1 MFNKPQHLIFEG
13 VELAGKSFLMNEIYN
28 ILEPTLSSA
37 NPRLL
42 DGCHW
47 FNCDV
52 GVFGSPAGKKL
63 IKNYL
68 KIAQDLKNKHLLFE
82 KFHIADQV
90 YNELY
95 NQKKINYQGIEKKL
109 KKLNFKIIF
118 LYINEDERLFN
129 KRLDDRLKIYPHYQR
144 IAGKFAD
151 YIKQQ
156 RLFKYYIKKSR
167 LPVLEINSSLL
178 PNENIIKEITSWLTK

>member
-1 MFNKPQHLIFEG
+1 MKIKPQHLIFEG
-13 VELAGKSFLMNEIYN
+13 VELAGKSFIMSQIYN
-28 ILEPTLSSA
+28 FLEPTLSSK
-37 NPRLL
+37 NKHIL

-52 GVFGSPAGKKL
+52 GVFGGPEGKSL

-90 YNELY
+90 YNKLY
-95 NQKKINYQGIEKKL
+95 NHKEIDYQKIEKKL
-109 KKLNFKIIF
+109 KELNFKIIF
-118 LYINEDERLFN
+118 LHINKSRDLFS
-129 KRLDDRLKIYPHYQR
+129 KRLSDRLKIYPHYKR
-144 IAGKFAD
+144 IASTFPE

-156 RLFKYYIKKSR
+156 KLFETYIEESS
-167 LPVLEINSSLL
+167 LPVLKINSSIL
-178 PNENIIKEITSWLTK
+178 PNDNIIKEIISWLKK

>member
-1 MFNKPQHLIFEG
+1 MKIKPQHLIFEG
-13 VELAGKSFLMNEIYN
+13 VELAGKSFIISQIYN
-28 ILEPTLSSA
+28 FLEPTLSSK
-37 NPRLL
+37 NKHIL

-52 GVFGSPAGKKL
+52 GVFGGPEGKSL

-90 YNELY
+90 YNKLY
-95 NQKKINYQGIEKKL
+95 NHKEIDYQKIEKKL
-109 KKLNFKIIF
+109 KELNFKIIF
-118 LYINEDERLFN
+118 LHINKSRDLFS
-129 KRLDDRLKIYPHYQR
+129 KRLSDRLKIYPHYKR
-144 IAGKFAD
+144 IASTFPE

-156 RLFKYYIKKSR
+156 KLFETYIEESS
-167 LPVLEINSSLL
+167 LPVLKINSSIL
-178 PNENIIKEITSWLTK
+178 PNDNIIKEIISWLKK